1 MIIRDDDNGTMKNAS
16 GYSGAFTDDGNSD
29 SGVVSGGSV
38 ISSGSVIFS
47 EKKTPD
53 NSVDDRVIT
62 PVQTDNNYFENK
74 LRPVVL
80 DEYVGQSKIKKNLG
94 ISIQASKKRKEPLE
108 HVLLHGPA
116 GLGKTTLANI
126 IAHEMGAN
134 IKITSGP
141 ALEKQGDLAAI
152 LSNLGEFDVLFI
164 DEIHRVKPAVEEI
177 LYTAMEDF
185 GIDIVLG
192 KGPSANSI
200 RINLPRFTL
209 IGATTKVSMLSSP
222 LRDRFGHNYKL
233 DFYCLDDIKKIVKR
247 SAEILDVTVDEDA
260 ASEIAKSSRQTP
272 RIANRLLKRVRD
284 YADYKDSDIVNLEI
298 AKEALTALGIDEIGL
313 DQVDREIL
321 KSIIHKFGGGPV
333 GINTIAATTSEEEET
348 IEDVYEPYLLKLGMI
363 ERTPRGRIATPH
375 AYDHLGIEKSPTLL

>member
-1 MIIRDDDNGTMKNAS
+1 MIIRDDDNGTMKS
-16 GYSGAFTDDGNSD
+16 TSSYGGVFSDDGNSN
-29 SGVVSGGSV
+29 SEVVSGDRI
-38 ISSGSVIFS
+38 ISS
-47 EKKTPD
+47 EKKKSD
-53 NSVDDRVIT
+53 NSVDNRVIT

-80 DEYVGQSKIKKNLG
+80 GEYVGQSKIKKNLG

-116 GLGKTTLANI
+116 GLGKTTLSNI

-233 DFYCLDDIKKIVKR
+233 DFYCLDDIKKIIKR
-247 SAEILDVTVDEDA
+247 SAEILDVIVDDEA

-284 YADYKDSDIVNLEI
+284 YADYKDSEVVNLDI